1 MIGSSGCPLFTPDD
15 AWNVDISGAAVDA
28 TQTSVVAAAVGTIK
42 IHPDFGPGFGIPFNV
57 VPSSQKAVPVTFDT
71 YADESDPG
79 PYPLPDPSVAR
90 VEGTDD
96 PHSCDGDCHFL
107 AVQMG
112 TCMLYQGYA
121 CHYDNAKGWIC
132 SNGAKWD
139 LKKKSYGQRPEGWT
153 SVDAAGL
160 PVYAGL
166 ARYEELTAGEI
177 PHALRFTM
185 SKTAAKHIAPATHD
199 AGSDTTAPPMG
210 LRVRLKAS
218 YDASALAPEAQVF
231 VRAMKEYG
239 MILAD
244 NGSNFYF
251 QFGDPALE
259 IEVAAVVGQ
268 DHAVLLHRANEDL
281 RLRRQRAGVVAGLE
295 AHAQAHRRRGGAAA
309 RVVSR
314 WRDVLGGSLAH
325 REAQC
330 VSDLARGQLFVARE
344 ARVEGRPAAS
354 ADVQPSG
361 RWP

>member
-1 MIGSSGCPLFTPDD
+1 MRRMPSLLPRTAFAALLASSLTAGCGSSGAMHRGAGGHAGGGGSGVIASSGCPLFTPDD
-15 AWNVDISGAAVDA
+15 AWNIDISGAAVDA

-96 PHSCDGDCHFL
+96 PHSCDGDCHLL

-112 TCMLYQGYA
+112 TCMLYEGYA

-177 PHALRFTM
+177 THALRFTM
-185 SKTAAKHIAPATHD
+185 SKTAARHIAPATHD
-199 AGSDTTAPPMG
+199 AGSGTTAPPMG

-231 VRAMKEYG
+231 VRAMKKYG

-251 QFGDPALE
+251 QS
-259 IEVAAVVGQ
+259 
-268 DHAVLLHRANEDL
+268 EDNPNWPD
-281 RLRRQRAGVVAGLE
+281 
-295 AHAQAHRRRGGAAA
+295 
-309 RVVSR
+309 SIN
-314 WRDVLGGSLAH
+314 
-325 REAQC
+325 
-330 VSDLARGQLFVARE
+330 DLKMI
-344 ARVEGRPAAS
+344 PAS
-354 ADVQPSG
+354 AFEAIVSP
-361 RWP
+361 P

>member
-1 MIGSSGCPLFTPDD
+1 MRTISSLLPRTAFAVVLASLLAAGCHSSGARGGAGGHVGGGGNGGGSVVIGSSGCPLFTPDD
-15 AWNVDISGAAVDA
+15 AWNLDISGAAVDTA
-28 TQTSVVAAAVGTIK
+28 MTSVVAAAVTTTK

-57 VPSSQKAVPVTFDT
+57 VAASQAAVPVTFDT
-71 YADESDPG
+71 YPDESDPG
-79 PYPLPDPSVAR
+79 PYPFPDPSVAR

-96 PHSCDGDCHFL
+96 PHSCDGDCHLL

-112 TCMLYQGYA
+112 TCMLYEGYA

-166 ARYEELTAGEI
+166 ARYEEFTAGEI
-177 PHALRFTM
+177 THAIRFTM

-199 AGSDTTAPPMG
+199 AGSGTTAPPMG

-218 YDASALAPEAQVF
+218 YDASALAAEAQVF
-231 VRAMKEYG
+231 VRAMKKYG

-251 QFGDPALE
+251 QSEDNPNWPDAINDLKMVPVSAFE
-259 IEVAAVVGQ
+259 AVV
-268 DHAVLLHRANEDL
+268 
-281 RLRRQRAGVVAGLE
+281 
-295 AHAQAHRRRGGAAA
+295 
-309 RVVSR
+309 
-314 WRDVLGGSLAH
+314 
-325 REAQC
+325 
-330 VSDLARGQLFVARE
+330 
-344 ARVEGRPAAS
+344 P
-354 ADVQPSG
+354 
-361 RWP
+361 

>member
-1 MIGSSGCPLFTPDD
+1 MRTMSSLLLRTAFAALLASSLTAGCGSSGAMHSGAGGHTGGGGSVVIGSSGCPLFTPDD
-15 AWNVDISGAAVDA
+15 AWNVDISAAAVDTA
-28 TQTSVVAAAVGTIK
+28 QTSVVAAAVGTIK

-79 PYPLPDPSVAR
+79 PYPFPDPSVAR
-90 VEGTDD
+90 VEGTAD
-96 PHSCDGDCHFL
+96 PHSCDGDCHLL

-112 TCMLYQGYA
+112 TCVLYEGYA

-166 ARYEELTAGEI
+166 ARYEEFTAGEI
-177 PHALRFTM
+177 THALRFTM
-185 SKTAAKHIAPATHD
+185 SKTAARHIAPATHD
-199 AGSDTTAPPMG
+199 AGSGTTAPPMG

-231 VRAMKEYG
+231 VRAMKKYG

-251 QFGDPALE
+251 QS
-259 IEVAAVVGQ
+259 
-268 DHAVLLHRANEDL
+268 EDNPNWPD
-281 RLRRQRAGVVAGLE
+281 
-295 AHAQAHRRRGGAAA
+295 
-309 RVVSR
+309 SIN
-314 WRDVLGGSLAH
+314 
-325 REAQC
+325 
-330 VSDLARGQLFVARE
+330 DLKTI
-344 ARVEGRPAAS
+344 PAS
-354 ADVQPSG
+354 AFEAIVSP
-361 RWP
+361 P

>member
-1 MIGSSGCPLFTPDD
+1 MRTMPSLLPRTAFAALLALSLTAGCGSSGAMHSGAGGHTGGGGSGVIGSSGCALFTPDD

-57 VPSSQKAVPVTFDT
+57 VPSTQKAVPVTFDT

-96 PHSCDGDCHFL
+96 PHSCDGDCHLL

-112 TCMLYQGYA
+112 TCMLYEGYA

-166 ARYEELTAGEI
+166 ARYEEFTAGEI
-177 PHALRFTM
+177 THALRFTM
-185 SKTAAKHIAPATHD
+185 SKTAARHIAPATHD
-199 AGSDTTAPPMG
+199 AGSGTTAPPMG

-231 VRAMKEYG
+231 VRTMKKYG

-251 QFGDPALE
+251 QSEDSPNWDDDELNELKRVPPSAFEA
-259 IEVAAVVGQ
+259 VA
-268 DHAVLLHRANEDL
+268 
-281 RLRRQRAGVVAGLE
+281 
-295 AHAQAHRRRGGAAA
+295 
-309 RVVSR
+309 
-314 WRDVLGGSLAH
+314 
-325 REAQC
+325 
-330 VSDLARGQLFVARE
+330 
-344 ARVEGRPAAS
+344 P
-354 ADVQPSG
+354 
-361 RWP
+361 